1 VAHRG
6 SFNALLFLLLA
17 LLLILAPT
25 LAQSQAAY
33 SGTWNGRTAQHEPIT
48 LIIEGRTLRAVI
60 VRVHIHGS
68 EPAHC
73 TGEVLFIA
81 SNYDT
86 GMYYINN
93 SEIDLFWEEDGA
105 QLALQAFIDQGRAY
119 GTLHLQ
125 TTPGEYPPPL
135 CHGTGR
141 ANFSAGIGVP
151 YESGRPSS
159 PTSPP
164 PAAPAPPVATAP
176 AAPAAPVP
184 TARPGEPQ
192 APTTRPTRTPQV
204 QQPTATPQQDPTNT
218 VVPGTIIGDTVSPP
232 WWPCEEGQVK
242 GNRNTMIYHVR
253 DGQFYDKTY
262 EDVECFNTE
271 AEALA
276 AGYRRS
282 ER

>member
-33 SGTWNGRTAQHEPIT
+33 SGTWNGKTAQHEPIT
-48 LIIEGRTLRAVI
+48 LIIDGRTLRAVI

-192 APTTRPTRTPQV
+192 APTTRPTRTPEPI
-204 QQPTATPQQDPTNT
+204 PTDTPTGPVEGENCSPSYPDFCLPPPPPDKNCPEVVAIHGCGFRVNPPDPHGLDREND
-218 VVPGTIIGDTVSPP
+218 GIG
-232 WWPCEEGQVK
+232 CE
-242 GNRNTMIYHVR
+242 
-253 DGQFYDKTY
+253 
-262 EDVECFNTE
+262 CTE
-271 AEALA
+271 P
-276 AGYRRS
+276 
-282 ER
+282 